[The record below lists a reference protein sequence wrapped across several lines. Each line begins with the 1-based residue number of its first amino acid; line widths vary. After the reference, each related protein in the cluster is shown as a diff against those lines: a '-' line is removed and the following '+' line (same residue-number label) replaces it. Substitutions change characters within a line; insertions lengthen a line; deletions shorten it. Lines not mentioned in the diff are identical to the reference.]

1 MAGLIA
7 FAIQNEVKQREQ
19 AVTQELLRLAVAQ
32 GVVPSPNE
40 GVVRDILPL
49 TDVGGTTTGATT
61 ATGGYRTEEWRAD
74 LRTYQRDAST
84 ASAAGSYN
92 EAINVDLNKQKV
104 LGLYGVQKRGEDVV
118 AAIRFSLGSGTKI
131 KDIWQLDGIKEDE
144 VGYGENPIIYNS
156 TQKVKVEYYLKSVG
170 IVYHQLLGKVA
181 EPRGNVIMGAE

>member
-7 FAIQNEVKQREQ
+7 LAIQSEVKQREA
-19 AVTQELLRLAVAQ
+19 AVAGELLRLAVAQ
-32 GVVPSPNE
+32 GVVATPNDA
-40 GVVRDILPL
+40 VVRDILPL
-49 TDVGGTTTGATT
+49 TDIGGTTTNATS
-61 ATGGYRTEEWRAD
+61 ASGGYRTEEWRVD

-84 ASAAGSYN
+84 ASSAGAYN
-92 EAINVDLNKQKV
+92 EVVKCDMNKQKV
-104 LGLYGVQKRGEDVV
+104 LGFYGVQKRGEDCV

-131 KDIWQLDGIKEDE
+131 KDIWQLDGVAEDG

-156 TQKVKVEYYLKSVG
+156 TQNAKVEYYLKSVG